1 MPKLPDATDL
11 SRVGFD
17 AVRPFVQIPD
27 VNIEGAYNRL
37 ATGISN
43 LGTGFERLGNK
54 VEDANQRAERFRTK
68 LGLVKSEKDYTER
81 TKSLDPKDPN
91 YVTKKKTARREA
103 FAPVLTS
110 VVDPQNKMAFDT
122 ETERDYIAISKKA
135 EADRRIAMKQ
145 QTKDDLLFYAA
156 SLEEKIANGK
166 FNGNAAEE
174 IRSMVDDSPDLDD
187 DEKNML
193 ASDLVPRVG
202 RSSLLSTAKNY
213 IQNGVALTPE
223 LRRAISDLEDGS
235 DAPVWLG
242 GFLARTATLESRG
255 GIRNED
261 PEDADRIGPYK
272 LDPAAIKVAGLEPN
286 DRLDASASTEGAARL
301 ALSNYGEL
309 NSALG
314 REPTMSELY
323 IAHKSGVS
331 NTIKLLQNPDAPA
344 ADIVGDDVIEKN
356 GGWAAMTAGQ
366 LAAIMDLRY
375 DGENAT
381 DDPDDIRE
389 ALSTDPAFASL
400 DSREIERIVNSSLE
414 FGSAGGSPQDEAIEA
429 QRRSIFNEF
438 AELDTSGDLNQDWV
452 RAQADSGLL
461 SAREVRLFS
470 NAVAN
475 RDRVIADAPD
485 QVASIARLVNVA
497 SNESDLSEARS
508 ALDEAY
514 ADGMVSNRTKK
525 RLLAGMKARS
535 ATLNGD
541 SDAVTRS
548 EGLISRMVRSR
559 DYSSGNSVDDEM
571 AELTARMTLQD
582 WRERNPKA
590 TDVEILAEAQK
601 IGKATAM
608 DRVETARNSLDL
620 PSGLAGVNRRSIDR
634 ESIYKYAAKLQQSR
648 PKPGRYEEYMR
659 DVALLK
665 KWLEIIDIQE
675 MVV

>member
-452 RAQADSGLL
+452 RAQAYSGLL

>member
-344 ADIVGDDVIEKN
+344 ADIVGDDVTEKN

-452 RAQADSGLL
+452 RAQAYSGLL

>member
-344 ADIVGDDVIEKN
+344 ADIVGDDVTEKN